1 MDDLNADDDRTVWVR
16 DYVALGV
23 VQGDFRARSAI
34 VVVERAR
41 HPSHDPELV
50 TYRVRH
56 AEEVPEDAAI
66 RDLAAAVSGMSCQ
79 VGASLC
85 VLDASVAG
93 ASMLRVWDRAFQDVP
108 CALAPVRLV
117 DRERELNAAA
127 SFALPSVTRLDLLSS
142 IRVALDV
149 EQGITY
155 HRRAE
160 VARRA
165 VEDYTTAPPPSDGE
179 WTPPP
184 TWHVVVGVGLA
195 IWALMERPPAL
206 VGSGFSR
213 RDLEQARADG
223 VRVRWDDR
231 PVRDTTD
238 LDAAEAARREA
249 IRAAGGIVL
258 PDRAEIQR
266 RRERLHRAPQQQR
279 EAL

>member
-1 MDDLNADDDRTVWVR
+1 MDDLNDDGDIVWVR
-16 DYVALGV
+16 DYVALAA

-41 HPSHDPELV
+41 HPSHDPGLV
-50 TYRVRH
+50 AYRVRH

-66 RDLAAAVSGMSCQ
+66 RDLAAAVAGMSCQ
-79 VGASLC
+79 VGASSC

-93 ASMLRVWDRAFQDVP
+93 ASMLRVWDAAFQGVP

-117 DRERELNAAA
+117 DRERELPTSA
-127 SFALPSVTRLDLLSS
+127 SFALPSVTRLDLLSA

-149 EQGITY
+149 DQGVIY

-165 VEDYTTAPPPSDGE
+165 VEDYTTAPPPSDGD

-184 TWHVVVGVGLA
+184 TWHLVVGVGLA
-195 IWALMERPPAL
+195 IWALMERPKL
-206 VGSGFSR
+206 VGGGFSR

-223 VRVRWDDR
+223 VRVRWDDN

-238 LDAAEAARREA
+238 LDAAEADRREA

-258 PDRAEIQR
+258 PDRAETQR
-266 RRERLHRAPQQQR
+266 RRERLHRATQQRR